1 MAMPQRRAP
10 DLDLLACPNCKG
22 GLDFDGSRLSCPA
35 CGCEAPIESGIP
47 CFAPSDP
54 FYDAYSEMHAPFVR
68 IPQGLKGALL
78 RLLPYWSY
86 REWRFWDAAVPS
98 CERLLDVG
106 CGRGHEMFARRA
118 RQTAGFDISLR
129 FIRECAERYDLVA
142 QGDLPR
148 LPFASSAFDV
158 VVSSHVLGHVP
169 EDKKD
174 ETIAEIRRALR
185 PGGITAH
192 LVETDS
198 NHRLV
203 RAAKERPDAYRA
215 QFVEQDGHV
224 GLEPASRVIAR
235 FRAHGF
241 ELVSQWLVDAIV
253 PSRQSFAKYLDHP
266 DFAGISG
273 IGRLQTFYRFTYWP
287 LFNVAYEV
295 GMGLLHRTVEQW
307 WADPDK
313 AQFVML
319 VLRRR

>member
-1 MAMPQRRAP
+1 MAMPRRRPP
-10 DLDLLACPNCKG
+10 DLDLLACPNCKR
-22 GLDFDGSRLSCPA
+22 GLSLAGSRLVCSA
-35 CGCEAPIESGIP
+35 CGCEAQIENGIP

-54 FYDAYSEMHAPFVR
+54 FYDAYSEVHAPFVP
-68 IPQGLKGALL
+68 IPRGLKGALL
-78 RLLPYWSY
+78 RFLPYWSY
-86 REWRFWDAAVPS
+86 REWRFWEAAVPA
-98 CERLLDVG
+98 CERLLDIG
-106 CGRGHEMFARRA
+106 CGRGHELFARRA
-118 RQTAGFDISLR
+118 RQTAGFDVSLR
-129 FIRECAERYDLVA
+129 FISECTERYELVA

-169 EDKKD
+169 ADKKD
-174 ETIAEIRRALR
+174 ETIAEIRRTLR

-198 NHRLV
+198 AHRLV
-203 RAAKERPDAYRA
+203 RAAKERPEAYRA

-241 ELVSQWLVDAIV
+241 ELVSQRLVDALV
-253 PSRQSFAKYLDHP
+253 PSRQSFNKYLDHP
-266 DFAGISG
+266 AFAGIPG
-273 IGRLQTFYRFTYWP
+273 IGRLRAVYRLTSWS
-287 LFNVAYEV
+287 LLNVAYEM
-295 GMGLLHRTVEQW
+295 GMGLLHRTAEQW